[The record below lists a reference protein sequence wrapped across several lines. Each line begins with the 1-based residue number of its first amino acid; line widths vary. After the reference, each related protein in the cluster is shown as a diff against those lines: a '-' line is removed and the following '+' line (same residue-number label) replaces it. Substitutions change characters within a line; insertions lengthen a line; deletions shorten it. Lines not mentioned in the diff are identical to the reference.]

1 MKIFL
6 YLALVVGFSQ
16 AAIADE
22 QVCSTDSGDSYKV
35 TQCTGGYVT
44 IINYK
49 TRTVTVCRSSAG
61 KPSGDAVSCVEV
73 KEK

>member
-1 MKIFL
+1 MKILFFM
-6 YLALVVGFSQ
+6 ASVFIFTQ
-16 AAIADE
+16 TAMANE
-22 QVCSTDSGDSYKV
+22 QICSTDSGDSYKV

-49 TRTVTVCRSSAG
+49 TRTVTVCRSSIG
-61 KPSGDAVSCVEV
+61 KLSGDTVSCVEV